1 LQFNKETRHIY
12 MFYHYIRSVYKDDKL
27 LKTIFSMKN
36 YNLNHLSMSI
46 FDIDLFTHS
55 SQSGKKE
62 IAED

>member
-1 LQFNKETRHIY
+1 
-12 MFYHYIRSVYKDDKL
+12 VYNEDKL

-36 YNLNHLSMSI
+36 YHLNHLAMSV

-62 IAED
+62 TAEG